1 MGPVSSTL
9 EMLRG
14 EHRAEILLKIES
26 GASMRAAREKIKE
39 VLHVARN
46 DKKIKSVTIS
56 TDVDT
61 W

>member
-1 MGPVSSTL
+1 
-9 EMLRG
+9 MLRG

-26 GASMRAAREKIKE
+26 GASMKAAREKIKE